1 MSNFT
6 GELLAEVVRAGVVE
20 SVHNGHLALINS
32 DGTLR
37 ASVGDIEAPMYP
49 RSSIKS
55 FQAAAMVRNG
65 LKLSPRQLAIVC
77 ASHSG
82 APEHFEVV
90 ESILSGAGLSVED
103 LLNTPDVPLGR
114 AEKAAWGGN
123 APSRLAQGCSGK
135 HAGMLATCVAN
146 GWDTKTY
153 LDPEHPLQIAIR
165 QEIQTLIGN
174 AVFST
179 TIDGCGAPLF
189 VISTHNFA
197 IGTHTMRV
205 SQDPVYQEVVAA
217 CLAHPDMVAGKG
229 RLTTT
234 LMNQIPGL
242 FVKDGA
248 EAVELLSLDDG
259 RACIFKVS
267 DGSDRAFPAI
277 VKAVLKA
284 WDIDAEIDPVLVRGG
299 SQVTGEIQVSEL
311 LSQL

>member
-135 HAGMLATCVAN
+135 HAGMLATCVVN

-165 QEIQTLIGN
+165 QEIQTLIGG
-174 AVFST
+174 AVLST

-189 VISTHNFA
+189 VITTHNFA

-248 EAVELLSLDDG
+248 EAVELLSLADG

-277 VKAVLKA
+277 VKAVLRA

>member
-32 DGTLR
+32 DGSLR
-37 ASVGDIEAPMYP
+37 ASVGDIQAPMYP

-135 HAGMLATCVAN
+135 HAGMLATCVVN

-174 AVFST
+174 AVLST

-248 EAVELLSLDDG
+248 EAVELLSLADG

>member
-135 HAGMLATCVAN
+135 HAGMLATCVVN

-165 QEIQTLIGN
+165 QEIQTLIGG
-174 AVFST
+174 AVLST

-189 VISTHNFA
+189 VITTHNFA

-277 VKAVLKA
+277 VKAVLRA

>member
-135 HAGMLATCVAN
+135 HAGMLATCVVN

-174 AVFST
+174 AVPIQLGVASPKCTEST
-179 TIDGCGAPLF
+179 I
-189 VISTHNFA
+189 
-197 IGTHTMRV
+197 
-205 SQDPVYQEVVAA
+205 
-217 CLAHPDMVAGKG
+217 
-229 RLTTT
+229 
-234 LMNQIPGL
+234 
-242 FVKDGA
+242 
-248 EAVELLSLDDG
+248 
-259 RACIFKVS
+259 
-267 DGSDRAFPAI
+267 
-277 VKAVLKA
+277 
-284 WDIDAEIDPVLVRGG
+284 
-299 SQVTGEIQVSEL
+299 
-311 LSQL
+311 

>member
-123 APSRLAQGCSGK
+123 APTRLAQGCSGK

-165 QEIQTLIGN
+165 QEIQTLIGG
-174 AVFST
+174 AVLST

-189 VISTHNFA
+189 VITTHNFA

-248 EAVELLSLDDG
+248 EAVELLSLADG

-277 VKAVLKA
+277 VKAVLRA

>member
-6 GELLAEVVRAGVVE
+6 GDLLAEVVRAGVVE

-234 LMNQIPGL
+234 LMNQLPGL

-248 EAVELLSLDDG
+248 EAVELLSLADG

>member
-90 ESILSGAGLSVED
+90 DSILSGAGLSVED

-135 HAGMLATCVAN
+135 HAGMLATCVVN

-234 LMNQIPGL
+234 LMNQLPGL

-248 EAVELLSLDDG
+248 EAVELLSLADG

-277 VKAVLKA
+277 VKAVLRA

>member
-6 GELLAEVVRAGVVE
+6 GDLLAEVVRAGVVE

-135 HAGMLATCVAN
+135 HAGMLATCVVN

-234 LMNQIPGL
+234 LMNQLPGL

-248 EAVELLSLDDG
+248 EAVELLSLADG

-277 VKAVLKA
+277 VKAVLRA

>member
-6 GELLAEVVRAGVVE
+6 GDLLAEVVRAGVVE

-135 HAGMLATCVAN
+135 HAGMLATCVVN

-165 QEIQTLIGN
+165 QEIQTLIGG
-174 AVFST
+174 AVLST

-189 VISTHNFA
+189 VITTHNFA

-248 EAVELLSLDDG
+248 EAVELLSLADG

-277 VKAVLKA
+277 VKAVLRA